1 MKFKKNNRNNNL
13 KIMALGGFGSVTQNL
28 FVYEYQDS
36 ILVVDCGI
44 GFKEEEGKSGIVVPD
59 INYLIQNQRKIKGIV
74 FTHGHEDHIGGLPF
88 LLSKI
93 KRRIPLF
100 ASRLT
105 AAMIEEKLKE
115 NNLQAKIEIINFN
128 SRLNLKPFGVEF
140 VFISHSI
147 PDTFHFIIRTPCGVI
162 YHGSD
167 FKFDWT
173 PVMNKQ
179 SEVGKIALCGHR
191 GVDLLLSDCLRSEK
205 KGYTLS
211 ESMIEESFERE
222 IRNCR
227 GRFFVT
233 TISSNISRWQQAIN
247 VIANHHRKAVLMGR
261 SVEKVI
267 NIARQLEYLKIPKDL
282 IVPLKKASYLRPDQI
297 AFLISGSQAQSGSAL
312 DRIASGR
319 SQIKI
324 KPGDKVVFSTDCI
337 PGNEVALYRL
347 IDKLSYLGVVVS
359 YSDIFDDLHVSG
371 HGSQNDLALLISLTK
386 PKFLLP
392 IGGAFRHMRQY
403 AILAQKMGF
412 RQEKILLPKENQTI
426 EMLIDGQVKLGS
438 EITLHPKFIS

>member
-1 MKFKKNNRNNNL
+1 MKFKQNKSKNNL
-13 KIMALGGFGSVTQNL
+13 KIMALGGFGFVTQNL

-44 GFKEEEGKSGIVVPD
+44 GFKEEEGKNGIVVPD

-105 AAMIEEKLKE
+105 AAMIKEKLKE
-115 NNLQAKIEIINFN
+115 NNLQAKIEIINSN
-128 SRLNLKPFGVEF
+128 SRLNLGIFLVEF

-147 PDTFHFIIRTPCGVI
+147 PDTFHFIIKTPCGLI

-179 SEVGKIALCGHR
+179 SEIGKIALCGHQ

-222 IRNCR
+222 IRDCR

-247 VIANHHRKAVLMGR
+247 VIANHRRKAVLLGR

-267 NIARQLEYLKIPKDL
+267 NIARELGYLKIPKDL
-282 IVPLKKASYLRPDQI
+282 IVPLKKANYLRPDQI
-297 AFLISGSQAQSGSAL
+297 AFLISGSQAQAGSAL
-312 DRIASGR
+312 DKVASGK
-319 SQIKI
+319 SQVKI
-324 KPGDKVVFSTDCI
+324 KPGDKVVFSADYI
-337 PGNEVALYRL
+337 PGNELAIHRL
-347 IDKLSYLGVVVS
+347 IDKLSYLGVAVS

-371 HGSQNDLALLISLTK
+371 HGSQNDLALLISLIK

-392 IGGAFRHMRQY
+392 IGGAFRHMKQY

-412 RQEKILLPKENQTI
+412 RQEKILLPRENQTI
-426 EMLIDGQVKLGS
+426 EMLIDGQVKLGG
-438 EITLHPKFIS
+438 EITLHPKFVS